1 MFQPPQKALW
11 HPSVFLFL
19 QSDTV
24 IVRDPAGIF
33 TAYACQA
40 NVFKACMRIHLH
52 QEHVPGCP
60 WQLGF
65 FIAFQR
71 FSPEIRPWSST
82 DVHPGFRRFL
92 AKIVSILVTSASVTN
107 SCFRNY
113 RKPCLHQYFQGFS
126 LFIFSGAFPQNPTRK
141 RLTASLTKFLA
152 PKLFPSSVATKFLSA
167 FIPCQCRGKAFTCA
181 YQQQR

>member
-1 MFQPPQKALW
+1 MPAKPMFSR
-11 HPSVFLFL
+11 HVC
-19 QSDTV
+19 
-24 IVRDPAGIF
+24 
-33 TAYACQA
+33 AYTSTR
-40 NVFKACMRIHLH
+40 NTSRVVHDNS
-52 QEHVPGCP
+52 
-60 WQLGF
+60 GF

-82 DVHPGFRRFL
+82 DVHPGVRRFL

-167 FIPCQCRGKAFTCA
+167 FIPRRCPRQSLYLRVSTTTLKITIIQYNRA
-181 YQQQR
+181 RSL